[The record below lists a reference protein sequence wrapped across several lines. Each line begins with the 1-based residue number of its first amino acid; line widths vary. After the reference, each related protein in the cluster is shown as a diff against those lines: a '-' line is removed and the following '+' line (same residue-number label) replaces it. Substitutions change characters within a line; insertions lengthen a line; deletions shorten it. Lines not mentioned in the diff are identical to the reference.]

1 MNRDTFQ
8 AKKRRSTPSRWSL
21 GAILGMLSLLLYA
34 GTLLAQGLQP
44 LQPGQLSLL
53 HWLAFLGMFFL
64 IWTLLYWLL
73 YPYFLR
79 HFNPDFS
86 KVLFWSIL
94 LFYFLTWLH
103 LSLYLIFDLG
113 FFFPWVRWTAA
124 ILTGLWLIWFTVVLL
139 RSRNEAA

>member
-1 MNRDTFQ
+1 MIENPHQ
-8 AKKRRSTPSRWSL
+8 AMRKRSTPSLRSL
-21 GAILGMLSLLLYA
+21 GAVLGVPGLLLYA
-34 GTLLAQGLQP
+34 GTALAQGLQP

-53 HWLAFLGMFFL
+53 HWLAFLGVFLL

-103 LSLYLIFDLG
+103 LSLYLVFDFG

-124 ILTGLWLIWFTVVLL
+124 IITGLWLIWFTVVLL